1 MLEQAA
7 EQIRGIKVNPAFQVS
22 AMELWKKMM
31 EPNDADQEAVQ
42 HVQRAVQA
50 LAGDRRVALLVLQPP
65 D

>member
-1 MLEQAA
+1 M
-7 EQIRGIKVNPAFQVS
+7 
-22 AMELWKKMM
+22 
-31 EPNDADQEAVQ
+31 DQGAVQ